1 MEWDGRARDPG
12 STRDRH
18 GAVKQRDYTVT
29 ADDRLGEGGPKA
41 KFRDNINAIRVL
53 HQLRQT
59 GDSATPEQQALL
71 VRYVGWGG
79 LPQAFDHRNEEW
91 RDEYLALSSLLDRDD
106 YERARRSTQDAHYT
120 SGVVINGIYK
130 GLQRLGFGGGRVLE
144 PAAGIGHFIGMM
156 PEPMRKTSSVTAI
169 ELDPLT
175 SAISKQLYPNAA
187 HLNRGYQDVVI
198 PAGHFDL
205 VVGNPPFGNQSLYD
219 PFHRDLSALSI
230 HNYFLAKS
238 IDKLRAG
245 GLMAVVVSRYF
256 MDAVDGKARER
267 IGGQAH
273 LLAAIRLPNTAFKRN
288 ALTEVTTDIL
298 FFRKCHAG
306 EVPDMT
312 WTGVAETRDEETGEP
327 ITISRY
333 FHDRPEQMAGRL
345 VVSRKMHR
353 DAVDLVPTPGEDL
366 PDAIERR
373 LAALPEKVYGAL
385 EAVEQGEA
393 AGKPVLTLADSLKV
407 GAFFVTPEGSLARR
421 LPDLIDKHD
430 YAIVDNKGERTC
442 DRIKALVEVRDVL
455 RGLMSAEQSPT
466 TSDAQLVQLRAKLN
480 GSYDGFVRKFGH
492 ISSQANRLAMAED
505 PEYPLL
511 HALESEYDKGVSAET
526 ARRQGVPSRPPTAK
540 KADIFSKRVMGP
552 KREIERVGTAKDALV
567 VSMNESGRVDLA
579 RMVQLTSTTEEQ
591 LIGELKGLIFHDPKE
606 QAWKTADE
614 YLTGN
619 VKAKLRAAEAA
630 ADVDHRYVDNVAA
643 LLRVQPANIEPV
655 DIAVQLGSTWVPE
668 RVVGDFVGHLL
679 GDVRRRISYQES
691 LGKWLVKIDKPE
703 RTVGTVTWGTQ
714 SYPANELIEAI
725 LTNSSIQ
732 VRQEQGTDD
741 HGRPIY
747 RVDDVQTAAA
757 NQKADE
763 IRQAF
768 LDWVWEDKARRE
780 ELATIYN
787 ERFNTNVP
795 ARYDGSHLELP
806 GSSLGIQLRPSQ
818 KDGIWRGI
826 QEGNVLY
833 DHVVGAGKTYVLV
846 GVVME
851 SRRMGLLNK
860 AMLVVPNHLLLQWK
874 DAFSALYP
882 HANVLVAEKS
892 DFQKDSRERLFA
904 RIATGNWDAVIVGHS
919 SFKKIGMP
927 EATLAAILEEQVRDL
942 TTAIDRLKHHDGDRV
957 TIKEMEK
964 AKDRMRERLERKADI
979 GAKDRAVTF
988 ADLGVDALL
997 VDEAHEFKNLFI
1009 TTSLSRV
1016 SGLGN
1021 LSGSEKAFDLFVKC
1035 RYLQERNQGRG
1046 VYFATGTPISNTI
1059 AELYTMQRYM
1069 QYDELKA
1076 RGIVH
1081 FDAWASTFGQV
1092 VTGWELDATGVSY
1105 RLNSRFAK
1113 FQNVPE
1119 LISLYRSFADV
1130 VTKTDLDEQ
1139 ARALGTR
1146 FPVPKV
1152 KGGRPENIVV
1162 ERSEDQALY
1171 MGVQAPVLDADG
1183 QPSMRADGN
1192 VVKDWNEGSIIWRME
1207 NLPKDPGIDNP
1218 LKITNDARKAG
1229 LDFRLIDP
1237 DARDPEGS
1245 KVNTA
1250 VDRIFGLW
1258 EKWRARRGTQL
1269 VFCDLSTP
1277 KPSRSPTVPASPA
1290 ATSGGAL
1297 QSDDDA
1303 QEPAVS
1309 MDELLAGRS
1318 AFSVYDDMRAK
1329 LIRRGVPAAEVRFV
1343 HEATTDLQK
1352 AKMFQEM
1359 NRGEISILFASTAK
1373 AGAGTNVQRRLV
1385 AEHHLDVPWRPSDLE
1400 QREGRI
1406 LRQGN
1411 LFYEQDPDG
1420 FEVEILRYATKQSY
1434 DSRMWQT
1441 IEYKAAGIEQF
1452 RRGDMLQR
1460 VIEDVAGEAA
1470 NAAEMKAAATG
1481 NPLIFLQ
1488 VKLAADL
1495 KKAEALFANHKR
1507 NQYAL
1512 ESRVAWLAAADDR
1525 ADRAAAKWQAEIA
1538 RRARHETSDFR
1549 FKTATSLYG
1558 DKDRE
1563 ALMADVLGS
1572 MQLAVERRASN
1583 LAGQLGRVHVGWYR
1597 GFEIEVFARRD
1608 QLQFAVKGEALHEP
1622 ENLRYC
1628 VTDKFSVNGFV
1639 SRVDNFLQ
1647 RFEVWR
1653 DDAGEARRREQAE
1666 HERVCAEL
1674 AKPFSKQQLLEEL
1687 RADVRDVM
1695 AELKLMQAND
1705 AYVSDWRPRSQRE
1718 GMVEVTSSEPARRC
1732 TRP

>member
-1 MEWDGRARDPG
+1 
-12 STRDRH
+12 
-18 GAVKQRDYTVT
+18 
-29 ADDRLGEGGPKA
+29 
-41 KFRDNINAIRVL
+41 VL

-59 GDSATPEQQALL
+59 GDSATPEEQAIL

-91 RDEYLALSSLLDRDD
+91 RDEYLALSGLLNRDD

-120 SGVVINGIYK
+120 SDVVVQGIYK
-130 GLQRLGFGGGRVLE
+130 GLQRLGFEGGRILE
-144 PAAGIGHFIGMM
+144 PAAGTGHFIGMM
-156 PEPMRKTSSVTAI
+156 PEALRKASSVTAI

-175 SAISKQLYPNAA
+175 SEISQQLYPSAT

-198 PAGHFDL
+198 PTGHFDV

-219 PFHRDLSALSI
+219 PFHRDLSAFSI
-230 HNYFLAKS
+230 HNYFLVKS

-245 GLMAVVVSRYF
+245 GLMAMVVSRYF
-256 MDAVDGKARER
+256 MDAIDGKARER
-267 IGGQAH
+267 IGSQAH

-306 EVPDMT
+306 EVPDTT
-312 WTGVAETRDEETGEP
+312 WTEVAETRDDETGEA

-333 FHDRPEQMAGRL
+333 FHDRPEQMAGRM

-366 PDAIERR
+366 ADAIERR
-373 LAALPEKVYGAL
+373 LSALPEKVYSAA
-385 EAVEQGEA
+385 EASDPDDTT
-393 AGKPVLTLADSLKV
+393 KPVLTLADSLKV
-407 GAFFVTPEGSLARR
+407 GSFFVTPEGRLARR
-421 LPDLIDKHD
+421 LPDLVDKHD
-430 YAIVDNKGERTC
+430 YAFVDNKGERAC

-455 RGLMSAEQSPT
+455 RSLMSAEQASA
-466 TSDAQLVQLRAKLN
+466 TSDDHLEQLRAELN

-552 KREIERVGTAKDALV
+552 RREVERVDSAKDALV

-579 RMVQLTSTTEEQ
+579 RMVQLTSATEDQ
-591 LIGELKGLIFHDPKE
+591 LIEELKGLIFHDPTQ
-606 QAWKTADE
+606 QAWKTADQ

-619 VKAKLRAAEAA
+619 VKSKLRTAEAA
-630 ADVDHRYVDNVAA
+630 AAVDPRYADNVAA
-643 LLRVQPANIEPV
+643 LLRVQPADIDPV
-655 DIAVQLGSTWVPE
+655 DIAVQLGSTWVPG
-668 RVVGDFVGHLL
+668 RVVSDFVGHLL

-703 RTVGTVTWGTQ
+703 RTVATVTWGMQ

-732 VRQEQGTDD
+732 VREVEGTDE

-780 ELATIYN
+780 ELATTYN

-806 GSSLGIQLRPSQ
+806 GSSLSIQLRPSQ

-851 SRRMGLLNK
+851 SRRMGLVNK

-874 DAFSALYP
+874 DAFFALYP
-882 HANVLVAEKS
+882 RANVLVAEKG
-892 DFQKDSRERLFA
+892 DFQKDNRERLFA

-927 EATLAAILEEQVRDL
+927 EETLAAILEEQVRDL
-942 TTAIDRLKHHDGDRV
+942 TKAIERLKQDDGDRV

-964 AKDRMRERLERKADI
+964 AKDRMRERMERKADT

-1021 LSGSEKAFDLFVKC
+1021 LAGSEKAFDLFVKC

-1092 VTGWELDATGVSY
+1092 VTGWELDATGVNY

-1119 LISLYRSFADV
+1119 LIALYRSFADV

-1162 ERSEDQALY
+1162 ERSEDQAQY
-1171 MGVQAPVLDADG
+1171 MGVQAPVFDADG
-1183 QPSMRADGN
+1183 QATRRADGS

-1207 NLPKDPGIDNP
+1207 NLPKDPSIDNP

-1237 DARDPEGS
+1237 DARDPECS

-1250 VDRIFGLW
+1250 VDRIFALW
-1258 EKWRARRGTQL
+1258 EKWRDRKGTQL

-1277 KPSRSPTVPASPA
+1277 KLSRSTTVPAPM
-1290 ATSGGAL
+1290 
-1297 QSDDDA
+1297 DDA
-1303 QEPAVS
+1303 SEPDRQTDEDTDEPAVS

-1352 AKMFQEM
+1352 ARMFQEM

-1488 VKLAADL
+1488 VKLAAEL
-1495 KKAEALFANHKR
+1495 KKAEAFFANHKR

-1512 ESRVAWLAAADDR
+1512 ESRVAWLAAADER
-1525 ADRAAAKWQAEIA
+1525 ANRAAMKWQAEIA
-1538 RRARHETSDFR
+1538 RRARHENSDFQFR
-1549 FKTATSLYG
+1549 TATSIYG
-1558 DKDRE
+1558 EKDRE
-1563 ALMADVLGS
+1563 ALLSDVLGS
-1572 MQLAVERRASN
+1572 MQRAIERRASD
-1583 LAGQLGRVHVGWYR
+1583 LAGQPSRVHVGWYR

-1608 QLQFAVKGEALHEP
+1608 QLQFGVKGELLHEP
-1622 ENLRYC
+1622 ENLRYW

-1639 SRVDNFLQ
+1639 SRLDNFLQ
-1647 RFEVWR
+1647 RFETWR
-1653 DDAGEARRREQAE
+1653 ADAEEARRREKAE
-1666 HERVCAEL
+1666 HERVCSEL
-1674 AKPFSKQQLLEEL
+1674 AKPFSKQQQLDDL

-1705 AYVSDWRPRSQRE
+1705 AYVSAWRPRSQKE
-1718 GMVEVTSSEPARRC
+1718 DVVEAKTPEPARQMRA
-1732 TRP
+1732 R